1 MIDSRE
7 PYPEIL
13 RRSQQD
19 AHQYRTGREVIDRVT
34 DRIWVFQN
42 YHVVEIDAEGYN
54 PRINND
60 ASRKAIHQWLHTRSG
75 VAGLDA
81 SSKITNTQLPDTI
94 VSSSSTD
101 LTLDPATGRVVIED
115 VMKINPQTRADLY
128 ARSDLEDGMIA
139 IASNGDSTVDTPVY
153 YAGGVWR
160 YFSDNTEV
168 PST

>member
-1 MIDSRE
+1 MAWPTNDSN
-7 PYPEIL
+7 ISTGNL
-13 RRSQQD
+13 D
-19 AHQYRTGREVIDRVT
+19 AGTDSPAAARADLKTALDELANVINGRN
-34 DRIWVFQN
+34 Q
-42 YHVVEIDAEGYN
+42 A
-54 PRINND
+54 
-60 ASRKAIHQWLHTRSG
+60 SG

-81 SSKITNTQLPDTI
+81 SSKISNAQLPDTI

-101 LTLDPATGRVVIED
+101 LTLDPTTGRVVIED
-115 VMKINPQTRADLY
+115 VLKINPQTRADLY

-160 YFSDNTEV
+160 YFSDNSEV

>member
-1 MIDSRE
+1 MAWPTNDGNISTTNLDAGTDSPAAARADLKLALDE
-7 PYPEIL
+7 LANVIN
-13 RRSQQD
+13 
-19 AHQYRTGREVIDRVT
+19 GRNE
-34 DRIWVFQN
+34 
-42 YHVVEIDAEGYN
+42 A
-54 PRINND
+54 
-60 ASRKAIHQWLHTRSG
+60 SG

>member
-1 MIDSRE
+1 MAWPTNDGNISTTNLDAGTDSPAAARADLKLALDE
-7 PYPEIL
+7 LANVIN
-13 RRSQQD
+13 
-19 AHQYRTGREVIDRVT
+19 GRNE
-34 DRIWVFQN
+34 
-42 YHVVEIDAEGYN
+42 A
-54 PRINND
+54 
-60 ASRKAIHQWLHTRSG
+60 SG

-94 VSSSSTD
+94 ISSSSTD

>member
-1 MIDSRE
+1 MAWPTNDSN
-7 PYPEIL
+7 ISTGNL
-13 RRSQQD
+13 D
-19 AHQYRTGREVIDRVT
+19 AGTDSPAAARADLKLALDELANVINGRN
-34 DRIWVFQN
+34 Q
-42 YHVVEIDAEGYN
+42 A
-54 PRINND
+54 
-60 ASRKAIHQWLHTRSG
+60 SG

>member
-1 MIDSRE
+1 MAWPTNDGNISTTNLDAGTDSPAAARADLKLALDE
-7 PYPEIL
+7 LANVIN
-13 RRSQQD
+13 
-19 AHQYRTGREVIDRVT
+19 GRNE
-34 DRIWVFQN
+34 
-42 YHVVEIDAEGYN
+42 A
-54 PRINND
+54 
-60 ASRKAIHQWLHTRSG
+60 SG

-160 YFSDNTEV
+160 YFSDNSEV

>member
-1 MIDSRE
+1 MAWPTNDGNISTTNLDAGTDSPAAARADLKLALDE
-7 PYPEIL
+7 LANVIN
-13 RRSQQD
+13 
-19 AHQYRTGREVIDRVT
+19 GRNE
-34 DRIWVFQN
+34 
-42 YHVVEIDAEGYN
+42 A
-54 PRINND
+54 
-60 ASRKAIHQWLHTRSG
+60 SG

-139 IASNGDSTVDTPVY
+139 IASNGDSTMDTPVY